1 LTEAAASSE
10 ATAGTL
16 PGLAPGLRGAVA
28 AGFVYDPITMLLGE
42 IVFWVSV
49 ALITYAYVGYPL
61 ALAVVSLLRTRRVE
75 KADVSPSVTFIITAY
90 NEEKRIA
97 EKLENTLKLVY
108 PRSKLEIL
116 VASDCSPDKTDE
128 IVKSYG
134 ERGIQLVRASVRKG
148 KEAAQKLA
156 VEVAK
161 GEIFVFSDVA
171 TILPEHAVSNIVKNF
186 NDPTVGC
193 VSSVDRFVDQDGQ
206 ASGEGAYV
214 RYEMFLRSLETRVNS
229 LVGLS
234 GSFFAARREVC
245 KAAWSDDL
253 QSDFNTVLNSMR
265 MGLRGVA
272 DPDSIGYYK
281 NIADERKEYD
291 RKVRTVLRGISV
303 FMRSLALVNP
313 LRHSVFAWQLL
324 SHKLCRWLVPFAMMT
339 AFVSNALL
347 VLSSRWYAMLFLIQ
361 ILFYSVALGG
371 IFWKPLLRLPIVRL
385 FSFFLLVNA
394 SIFQAWIRYWSGERL
409 IVWEPSK
416 R

>member
-1 LTEAAASSE
+1 
-10 ATAGTL
+10 
-16 PGLAPGLRGAVA
+16 
-28 AGFVYDPITMLLGE
+28 MLLGE

-61 ALAVVSLLRTRRVE
+61 ALSVVSLLRTRRVE

-116 VASDCSPDKTDE
+116 VASDCSSDKTDE

-156 VEVAK
+156 VAVAK
-161 GEIFVFSDVA
+161 GEILVFSDVA

-186 NDPTVGC
+186 HDSTVGC
-193 VSSVDRFVDQDGQ
+193 VSSVDRFIDQDGRV
-206 ASGEGAYV
+206 SGEGAYV

-245 KAAWSDDL
+245 KEKWSDDL

-272 DPDSIGYYK
+272 DPESVGYYK

-347 VLSSRWYAMLFLIQ
+347 ALSSQWYAMLFLIQ
-361 ILFYSVALGG
+361 ILFYSMALGG
-371 IFWKPLLRLPIVRL
+371 ILWKPLLRFPIVKL

-394 SIFQAWIRYWSGERL
+394 SIFQAWVRYWSGERL
-409 IVWEPSK
+409 VVWEPSK

>member
-1 LTEAAASSE
+1 
-10 ATAGTL
+10 
-16 PGLAPGLRGAVA
+16 
-28 AGFVYDPITMLLGE
+28 MLLGE
-42 IVFWVSV
+42 IIFWVSV
-49 ALITYAYVGYPL
+49 ALIIYAYAGYPL
-61 ALAVVSLLRTRRVE
+61 ALGVVSLLRTRRVE

-97 EKLENTLKLVY
+97 EKLENTLNLVY
-108 PRSKLEIL
+108 PRSRLEIL
-116 VASDCSPDKTDE
+116 VASDCSSDKTDE

-134 ERGIQLVRASVRKG
+134 DRGIRLVRAPVRKG
-148 KEAAQKLA
+148 KEVAQKLA
-156 VEVAK
+156 VAVAK
-161 GEIFVFSDVA
+161 GEILVFSDVA
-171 TILPEHAVSNIVKNF
+171 TILPELAVSNIVKNF
-186 NDPTVGC
+186 HDSTVGC

-234 GSFFAARREVC
+234 GSFFAARREGC
-245 KAAWSDDL
+245 KGKWSDDL

-281 NIADERKEYD
+281 NIADERKEYE

-347 VLSSRWYAMLFLIQ
+347 AFSSRWYAGLFLIQ

-394 SIFQAWIRYWSGERL
+394 SIFQAWVRYWSGERL

>member
-1 LTEAAASSE
+1 MAAHSHGHQRGRRIEEEAIIGSIMM
-10 ATAGTL
+10 L
-16 PGLAPGLRGAVA
+16 
-28 AGFVYDPITMLLGE
+28 FVE
-42 IVFWVSV
+42 IIFWVSV
-49 ALITYAYVGYPL
+49 AVITYAYVGYPL
-61 ALAVVSLLRTRRVE
+61 ALGVVSLLRTRRVE

-116 VASDCSPDKTDE
+116 VASDCSSDNTDE
-128 IVKSYG
+128 IVKSYE
-134 ERGIQLVRASVRKG
+134 ERGIQLVRSSLRKG

-161 GEIFVFSDVA
+161 GDIFVFSDVA

-186 NDPTVGC
+186 HDPTVGC
-193 VSSVDRFVDQDGQ
+193 VSSVDRFLDQDGQ

-214 RYEMFLRSLETRVNS
+214 RYEIFLRSLETRVNS

>member
-1 LTEAAASSE
+1 M
-10 ATAGTL
+10 
-16 PGLAPGLRGAVA
+16 
-28 AGFVYDPITMLLGE
+28 MLLE
-42 IVFWVSV
+42 IVFWMSV
-49 ALITYAYVGYPL
+49 GLVAYAYLGY
-61 ALAVVSLLRTRRVE
+61 ALVLWGLSLFRSRRVS
-75 KADVSPSVTFIITAY
+75 KADITPSVTFIITAY
-90 NEEKRIA
+90 NEQSRIA
-97 EKLENTLKLVY
+97 GKLENTLKLTY
-108 PRSKLEIL
+108 PISRLKVV
-116 VASDCSPDKTDE
+116 VASDCSSDRTDE
-128 IVKSYG
+128 IVKSYADQ
-134 ERGIQLVRASVRKG
+134 GIQLVRASVRKG

-347 VLSSRWYAMLFLIQ
+347 ALSSRWYAMLFLIQ

-371 IFWKPLLRLPIVRL
+371 IFWKPLLRLPIVKL
-385 FSFFLLVNA
+385 FSYFLLVNA

>member
-1 LTEAAASSE
+1 MIFL
-10 ATAGTL
+10 
-16 PGLAPGLRGAVA
+16 
-28 AGFVYDPITMLLGE
+28 E
-42 IVFWVSV
+42 IVFWMSV
-49 ALITYAYVGYPL
+49 GLVAYAYLGY
-61 ALAVVSLLRTRRVE
+61 ALLLWGLSLFRSRRVGR
-75 KADVSPSVTFIITAY
+75 ADITPAVTFIITAY
-90 NEEKRIA
+90 NEQSRI
-97 EKLENTLKLVY
+97 EDKLENTLKLAY
-108 PRSKLEIL
+108 PISQLKVI
-116 VASDCSPDKTDE
+116 VASDCSSDRTDE
-128 IVKSYG
+128 IVKAYAG
-134 ERGIQLVRASVRKG
+134 RGVQLVRASMRNG
-148 KEAAQKLA
+148 KEAAQKMA

-161 GEIFVFSDVA
+161 GEILVFSDVA
-171 TILPEHAVSNIVKNF
+171 TILPEQAVSNIVKNF
-186 NDPTVGC
+186 HDPTVGC
-193 VSSVDRFVDQDGQ
+193 VSSVDRFVDQDGR

-234 GSFFAARREVC
+234 GSFFAARSVVC
-245 KAAWSDDL
+245 KQAWSDDL

-272 DPDSIGYYK
+272 DPESIGYYK

-324 SHKLCRWLVPFAMMT
+324 SHKLCRWLVPFGMMT

-347 VLSSRWYAMLFLIQ
+347 ALSSQWYAMLFLVQ

-371 IFWKPLLRLPIVRL
+371 ILWKPLLHLPIIKL

-394 SIFQAWIRYWSGERL
+394 SIFQAWVRYWSGERL

>member
-1 LTEAAASSE
+1 MMFLET
-10 ATAGTL
+10 
-16 PGLAPGLRGAVA
+16 
-28 AGFVYDPITMLLGE
+28 
-42 IVFWVSV
+42 VFWMSV
-49 ALITYAYVGYPL
+49 GLVAYAYIGYAFVL
-61 ALAVVSLLRTRRVE
+61 WGLSLFRCRRVS
-75 KADVSPSVTFIITAY
+75 KADITPPVTFIITAY
-90 NEEKRIA
+90 NEQSRIA
-97 EKLENTLKLVY
+97 GKLDNTLKLTY
-108 PRSKLEIL
+108 PVSRFEVL
-116 VASDCSPDKTDE
+116 VASDCSSDKTDE

-134 ERGIQLVRASVRKG
+134 DRGIQLVRASVRKG

-171 TILPEHAVSNIVKNF
+171 TILTENAVSSIVKNF
-186 NDPTVGC
+186 HDPTVGC
-193 VSSVDRFVDQDGQ
+193 VSSVDRFLDQDGRV
-206 ASGEGAYV
+206 SGEGAYV

-245 KAAWSDDL
+245 EGKWSDDL

-272 DPDSIGYYK
+272 DPESVGYYK

-347 VLSSRWYAMLFLIQ
+347 ALSSQWYAMLFLTQ

-371 IFWKPLLRLPIVRL
+371 ILWKPLLRFPIVKL

-394 SIFQAWIRYWSGERL
+394 SIFQAWVRYWSGERL